1 MALGDL
7 EFCESWQTF
16 KASAIGVDSADPTN
30 GALVLARWTDLIN
43 ARVTWFSD
51 SFGIYAGVGAN
62 AFLFKTM
69 SHQGSVTIGIR
80 FRAFGPTQ
88 LWTGWNNNDGLS
100 NVTVNTD
107 GTLTVHAGLSGVGN
121 PLVGTTDFAIHFGK
135 WNYLELETVLSGSAP
150 IHAHMKLRLNGQ
162 LLLDAGAD
170 TLHNASGLT
179 SGTATINRHSLTGAC
194 DYRDVY
200 FNKTANS
207 FRGDIKIIGRRPDGD
222 VITDWTPTGG
232 GTSFDQ
238 INEQYSDFD
247 TTRITSPTPGD
258 QAIFDWQDIPGFS
271 GTIQAVQISVLAKKD
286 DEGLRT
292 IKIVTGDT
300 GTEATSDEIFLSDD
314 YVVYHTP
321 QDVDPATGLAYTQA
335 GYNAK
340 RYGVEVIQ

>member
-1 MALGDL
+1 MAAGDL
-7 EFCESWQTF
+7 EFCESWETF
-16 KASAIGVDSADPTN
+16 KATALGVDSADATN

-51 SFGIYAGVGAN
+51 SFGKYAQVGAN
-62 AFLFKTM
+62 AFLYKTM
-69 SHQGSVTIGIR
+69 RHQTSVTIGIR
-80 FRAFGPTQ
+80 FRAFQATQ
-88 LWTGWNNNDGLS
+88 LWTGLNNADGLS
-100 NVTVNTD
+100 NVTVNVD
-107 GTLTVHAGLSGVGN
+107 GTLTVRAGLSGGGN

-135 WNYLELETVLSGSAP
+135 WHYLELETVLTGSAP
-150 IHAHMKLRLNGQ
+150 IHAHMKLKVNGA

-170 TLHNASGLT
+170 TLHNAADLT
-179 SGTATINRHSLTGAC
+179 SATATINRHALTGAC

-207 FRGDIKIIGRRPDGD
+207 FRGDIKIIGRRTNGD
-222 VITDWTPTGG
+222 VITDFTPTGG

-238 INEQYSDFD
+238 INEDYSDFD
-247 TTRITSPTPGD
+247 TTTIASATPGD

-271 GTIQAVQISVLAKKD
+271 GTIQAVQISMLAKKD

-300 GTEATSDEIFLSDD
+300 GTEESSDEYYLSDD

-340 RYGVEVIQ
+340 RFGVEMVQ